1 MSTVTWNYMTRF
13 RCTGGDC
20 EDTCCASWG
29 VEVSEDAAA
38 RIEAAVGRDQTRRMI
53 SLYQEGHRTPQ
64 RFGRI
69 RMPDYQTC
77 CMLNAQGMCSLQM
90 KHGEAVLPRTCVSYP
105 RSRSTHGDDIQLGGF
120 LSCPEVARQALLHA
134 DALEPVEGPLPD
146 TRMNPDQAI
155 DREGVYFD
163 LREEVSAA
171 FAALGRGRPLTER
184 LWLLA
189 RASAASVAR
198 FNRAAT
204 DAAPIRKLLAEFA
217 DPGYQSAVVGEL
229 KASARPGFDEAM
241 LGALKLLGEDIGR
254 YVKPRR
260 RVAAALVRVG
270 DEGLAA
276 GRARWSAGQEDALAG
291 ALDNYIRFHFLSRWY
306 TESPDLSSHTE
317 NLLLKLALIRL
328 LVRTAPDDVSVEDA
342 FIEAVYGVDRM
353 VEHDAW
359 RFQAR
364 ARIRKAGGDYFTQ
377 LGDWIRF

>member
-1 MSTVTWNYMTRF
+1 MSTVTWQYMTRF
-13 RCTGGDC
+13 RCIGGDC

-38 RIEAAVGRDQTRRMI
+38 RIEAAVGRDQTRKMI
-53 SLYQEGHRTPQ
+53 SFYQEGHRSPQ

-90 KHGEAVLPRTCVSYP
+90 NHGEAVLPRTCVSYP
-105 RSRSTHGDDIQLGGF
+105 RSRSEHGDDIQLGGF

-146 TRMNPDQAI
+146 TRMNPDQTI

-163 LREEVSAA
+163 LRAEVSAA
-171 FAALGRGRPLTER
+171 LAELGRQRPVSER

-189 RASAASVAR
+189 RAAAASVAR
-198 FNRAAT
+198 FNRAAA
-204 DAAPIRKLLAEFA
+204 DPEPVRKLLSEFA
-217 DPGYQSAVVGEL
+217 DPGYQDAIASEL
-229 KASARPGFDEAM
+229 KPSTRPEFDEAL
-241 LGALKLLGEDIGR
+241 LGALQLLGEDIGR

-260 RVAAALVRVG
+260 AVAAALARAEA
-270 DEGLAA
+270 EGLGA
-276 GRARWSAGQEDALAG
+276 GRQRWAAQEAALSG

-306 TESPDLSSHTE
+306 TESPDLGSHIE
-317 NLLLKLALIRL
+317 NLLLKLSLIRL
-328 LVRTAPDDVSVEDA
+328 LVRTAPDDVPVEDA
-342 FIEAVYGVDRM
+342 FIQAVYGVDRM

-359 RFQAR
+359 RFQCKAR
-364 ARIRKAGGDYFTQ
+364 VRRAGGDYFTQ
-377 LGDWIRF
+377 LTDWIRF